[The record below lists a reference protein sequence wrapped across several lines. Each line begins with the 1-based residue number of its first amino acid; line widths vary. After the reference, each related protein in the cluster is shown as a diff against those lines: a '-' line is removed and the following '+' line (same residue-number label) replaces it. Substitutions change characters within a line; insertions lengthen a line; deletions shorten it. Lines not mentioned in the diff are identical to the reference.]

1 MVKISLE
8 NIAEAV
14 AQAKKEAKK
23 RNFCQSVEAIICLKG
38 VDMKSPSSRIHEI
51 VTLPNPIPKEIK
63 VCVIADGDL
72 MIKAREAGADG
83 ILTKEDLERLAE
95 DKKEAKKIAKEYN
108 FFVARADLMPSI
120 GRALGPILGP
130 RGKMP
135 QPVPPT
141 VDIKPIIE
149 RLRRSV
155 MIRTRNQPVVQ
166 CRVGTEDMDDKKIA
180 ENIMA
185 VLSAVDKKFRLDQ
198 HLDSLYVK
206 LTMGPAVEVKMK

>member
-1 MVKISLE
+1 MASYRVKERAKATVRVLRSLDVE
-8 NIAEAV
+8 FTMLGE
-14 AQAKKEAKK
+14 EEG
-23 RNFCQSVEAIICLKG
+23 CCGSVLLRTG
-38 VDMKSPSSRIHEI
+38 Q
-51 VTLPNPIPKEIK
+51 
-63 VCVIADGDL
+63 
-72 MIKAREAGADG
+72 REA
-83 ILTKEDLERLAE
+83 
-95 DKKEAKKIAKEYN
+95 AKKIAREYG

-120 GRALGPILGP
+120 GRVLGPILGP